1 MAPQVLDV
9 DGILLHHGRD
19 DPPIAEVKTE
29 RMSDEIR
36 TIWTIGHSTRDLRE
50 LVDLLLDHGIRLLVD
65 VRRFPTSRR
74 FPHFKKEPLSE
85 GLEAAGIAYRHAP
98 EMGGMR
104 GDPAPDSPN
113 DAWRAAGFQAY
124 ADHAGSA
131 GFQEALAGLVDDA
144 GERPT
149 AIMCAEITPWRCH
162 RQIIADHL
170 VARGIRVLHIV
181 DEERLEEHELASHA
195 RMLDEG
201 GVVYPAEP
209 DRQRSLLDD
218 LASESE

>member
-1 MAPQVLDV
+1 MIGVIPLEATRPETPRRRQGSL
-9 DGILLHHGRD
+9 GAGRGGSI
-19 DPPIAEVKTE
+19 PG
-29 RMSDEIR
+29 MSNEEL
-36 TIWTIGHSTRDLRE
+36 TVWTIGHSTRELRE
-50 LVDLLLDHGIRLLVD
+50 LVDLLRDHGIRLLVD

-74 FPHFKKEPLSE
+74 FPHFKKEPLAK
-85 GLEAAGIAYRHAP
+85 GLESAGIGYLHAP

-124 ADHAGSA
+124 ADHAASEE
-131 GFQEALAGLVDDA
+131 FQEALDRLIEEAGD
-144 GERPT
+144 RPT

-195 RMLDEG
+195 RVLEG
-201 GVVYPAEP
+201 GSVIYPGGDEEQP
-209 DRQRSLLDD
+209 SLLDD
-218 LASESE
+218 L